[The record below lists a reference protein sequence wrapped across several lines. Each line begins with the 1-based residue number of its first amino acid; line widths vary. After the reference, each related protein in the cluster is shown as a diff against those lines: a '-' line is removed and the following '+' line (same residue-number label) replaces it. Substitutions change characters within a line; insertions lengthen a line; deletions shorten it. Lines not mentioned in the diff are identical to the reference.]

1 MAARH
6 INITVNPG
14 AAVAL
19 SDGAIEAARV
29 YCYNADISLQ
39 ATGTN
44 TAPTSREGSIPLK
57 AGQTLAADLTLA
69 DLFPG
74 VGAAA
79 MYLWAFSGGT
89 PVTVSVSHA

>member
-29 YCYNADISLQ
+29 YCYNSDVSLQ
-39 ATGTN
+39 ATAAN
-44 TAPTSREGSIPLK
+44 VAPTSREGSIPLRS
-57 AGQTLAADLTLA
+57 GETLAADLQLA
-69 DLFPG
+69 DIFPG
-74 VGAAA
+74 VGDGPF
-79 MYLWAFSGGT
+79 YLWAFSSGT
-89 PVTVSVSHA
+89 PVTLSVSHA